1 MEILLAVLIGSS
13 CAALG
18 AWFVKRRRAA
28 LSAGDAPAQL
38 PASSEQVG
46 RELSAALPGD
56 VVIHEGRDW
65 IVAGSARLCE
75 GTESWLECRLVDGDD
90 ERWMVVIEGADDYEE
105 VDRQNCAL
113 LGSPTPDPGV
123 GSQPSESVEHDGL
136 VYRLARLGSAMAQPS
151 GELAPLGAGRWRHW
165 LYERPGDRV
174 AWFRSCDA
182 SWIYV
187 FGHRVGLHMLRFLPG
202 AGDGAAE

>member
-18 AWFVKRRRAA
+18 AWLVKRRRAA

-38 PASSEQVG
+38 PASTQQVG
-46 RELSAALPGD
+46 RDLSGAQPGD

-65 IVAGSARLCE
+65 IVAGSAQLSE
-75 GTESWLECRLVDGDD
+75 GTERWLECRLVDGEA
-90 ERWMVVIEGADDYEE
+90 ERWMVVIEGADEYEE

-113 LGSPTPDPGV
+113 LGRPAPDPGV

-136 VYRLARLGSAMAQPS
+136 VYRLERLGQATAQTT
-151 GELAPLGAGRWRHW
+151 GELAPLSAGRWRHW
-165 LYERPGDRV
+165 LYKRPGDRV
-174 AWFRSCDA
+174 AWFRSCGE

-202 AGDGAAE
+202 EGDNSAV